1 MSFLGV
7 LFKPFKKL
15 VKKIGKGIKKVVKK
29 IGKAVGKLGIVG
41 QIGMMLLMPYASAAL
56 GSFFGASGTLS
67 SWGATLL
74 SKSNIAAKA
83 LGHTLN
89 AINTVGT
96 MAGKAYTSVTGTINN
111 AFDTVMQKGTQF
123 LERIGFKKP
132 GISTQADALADSVAS
147 GIAPDGGIPAVGT
160 GEGAATITKPQTFM
174 DTIKATQSDTLS
186 PNELYQNYQKKLLQ
200 GDSRVLQG
208 LQEAQG
214 KQVADFLNE
223 PISLLNK
230 TGGDS
235 VVKAATPTFNISTP
249 TLPNVADET
258 LGSKLSGFV
267 GEQVQAGLTKA
278 KNTIGTEI
286 QNIITAPVDAVK
298 DKATEALKV
307 KTLETLGLEDPVQG
321 SDYSQYKTPVPEAV
335 ATDSGIDFTNSYAI
349 NAFAQQGNNTVPY
362 GLSNAGHVSSI
373 FDPQNNPT
381 TNSFMTEYYLA
392 PNVNRQLGVA

>member
-1 MSFLGV
+1 
-7 LFKPFKKL
+7 
-15 VKKIGKGIKKVVKK
+15 
-29 IGKAVGKLGIVG
+29 
-41 QIGMMLLMPYASAAL
+41 MLLMPYASAAL

-74 SKSNIAAKA
+74 SKPGIGRAA

-123 LERIGFKKP
+123 LERTGFKKP

-147 GIAPDGGIPAVGT
+147 GIAPDGGIPAVGA

-186 PNELYQNYQKKLLQ
+186 PNELYQNYQKNA
-200 GDSRVLQG
+200 
-208 LQEAQG
+208 AQN
-214 KQVADFLNE
+214 VATKSPFSSSLE
-223 PISLLNK
+223 KSLLES
-230 TGGDS
+230 TIDP
-235 VVKAATPTFNISTP
+235 VQTAATPTFNISTP

-258 LGSKLSGFV
+258 LGRKISGFV

>member
-1 MSFLGV
+1 MSFLGA

-15 VKKIGKGIKKVVKK
+15 VKKIGKGIKKVAKK

-74 SKSNIAAKA
+74 SKPGIGRAA

-123 LERIGFKKP
+123 LERTGFKKP

-147 GIAPDGGIPAVGT
+147 GIAPDGGIPAVGA

-186 PNELYQNYQKKLLQ
+186 PNELYQNYQKNA
-200 GDSRVLQG
+200 
-208 LQEAQG
+208 AQN
-214 KQVADFLNE
+214 VATKSPFSSSLE
-223 PISLLNK
+223 KSLLES
-230 TGGDS
+230 TIDP
-235 VVKAATPTFNISTP
+235 VQTAATPTFNISTP

-258 LGSKLSGFV
+258 LGRKISGFV

>member
-1 MSFLGV
+1 MSFLGA

-15 VKKIGKGIKKVVKK
+15 VKKIGKGIKKVAKK

-41 QIGMMLLMPYASAAL
+41 QIGMMFLMPYASAAL

-74 SKSNIAAKA
+74 SKPGIGRAA

-111 AFDTVMQKGTQF
+111 AFDTVMKKGTQF
-123 LERIGFKKP
+123 LERTGLKTP
-132 GISTQADALADSVAS
+132 GASTPTDALADLSSAVESGQAIDPSLRSVKDTNLMRIKPESNLTEELYKGYQKQATEDLATKS
-147 GIAPDGGIPAVGT
+147 PFSSSLESIAGGGGEVGR
-160 GEGAATITKPQTFM
+160 
-174 DTIKATQSDTLS
+174 TQS
-186 PNELYQNYQKKLLQ
+186 LLESTIDPVQ
-200 GDSRVLQG
+200 
-208 LQEAQG
+208 
-214 KQVADFLNE
+214 
-223 PISLLNK
+223 
-230 TGGDS
+230 T
-235 VVKAATPTFNISTP
+235 AATPTFNISTP

-267 GEQVQAGLTKA
+267 GEQVEAGLTKA

-392 PNVNRQLGVA
+392 PNVNRQLGVV